1 MQFEKEDIEFLNELA
16 PADLYEYIV
25 AKGTDMVPT
34 KELLDELCVDDN
46 RVYGCQSLVWVNRI
60 NNNWYWESNAFFVQ
74 GLTNIVMSHV
84 TNMSDGEIKTMTVEQ
99 FDFICA
105 DKVTWGR
112 VRGIESFLQRIKS
125 IVNGETK

>member
-84 TNMSDGEIKTMTVEQ
+84 TNMSDEEMKTMTVEQ

>member
-84 TNMSDGEIKTMTVEQ
+84 TNMSDEEIKTMTVEQ